1 MNRCFASGEAV
12 DWRCLRGVSGS
23 PDSLTMTNVTMVDA
37 MSTGI
42 DISTLRITN
51 TNIVC

>member
-1 MNRCFASGEAV
+1 
-12 DWRCLRGVSGS
+12 
-23 PDSLTMTNVTMVDA
+23 LTMTKVRKVDA

-42 DISTLRITN
+42 DISTLRSTN